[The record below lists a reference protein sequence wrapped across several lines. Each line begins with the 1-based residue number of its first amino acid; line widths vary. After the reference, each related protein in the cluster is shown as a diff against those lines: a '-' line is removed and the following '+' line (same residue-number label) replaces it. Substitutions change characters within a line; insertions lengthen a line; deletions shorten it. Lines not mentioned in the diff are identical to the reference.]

1 MVVSP
6 LWRGPGNIHGLVLD
20 EKILATKIGYCSN
33 TNGDRRFWCEDIN
46 VAFTN
51 VQPHYDRMPPVNAM
65 WYAVRPFVW
74 KLTMVVV
81 VVVVFRHSAKS

>member
-1 MVVSP
+1 MIVRP
-6 LWRGPGNIHGLVLD
+6 LWRGPGNIHGL
-20 EKILATKIGYCSN
+20 ILPTRIGYCSN
-33 TNGDRRFWCEDIN
+33 TNCDRSFRCKDNN

-51 VQPHYDRMPPVNAM
+51 VQPHYDRVPPVDAM

-74 KLTMVVV
+74 KLTMVA